1 MTSWFRWVGSVLTA
15 CCGSEIISTWE
26 ISNSGIISTSRIVST
41 SEISS
46 SEIIST
52 SEISTSRIVSTSEI
66 SSSEIISTSEISTSR
81 IVSTSEISSSEI
93 ISTSEFSSSQILFE
107 DCQEVARKL
116 GLQCEH
122 VKFNKS
128 LCKLLATTYSSS
140 LHNFLPLS
148 GPVCEKVVAEL
159 RRVMLCGETL
169 VEQCKDENWWRS
181 VINSADSASMG
192 KRVLLHLNEFRLY
205 IKILRLVAKSAVPP
219 DGILI
224 GLDILD
230 LLAPDVND
238 ASQRDIESLRSAV
251 ESYKTTSY
259 PQGDVT
265 KLAEYVLEK
274 MRPTNS
280 DHGHLHSI
288 EYDDVKLGDFLGKGA
303 FGAVFKCEY
312 LGEKAAAKVFTASKP
327 TQVDIV
333 QREAKLQARLPHP
346 NVVQFIGYAAKES
359 QHMIVS
365 ELMSNDLR
373 SYLDETV
380 HEGQTRPPLSLLL
393 AVDIMLQIAE
403 PMKYLHEKGMMHRD
417 LKANNILINVVESE
431 ELCISP
437 SVQVKLTDFGF
448 SKLNLVN
455 SRFTSPQTGGTLW
468 RAPEVFKDKQNIEKY
483 TKAADVYSYAMV
495 FYEVLTRKM
504 PWCDAE
510 GNPTVRMSDLL
521 ARIRRGERPG
531 LPQDCPAHL
540 SALISKCWATRAA
553 DRPKFPEICKFLWQC
568 KGQILTC
575 SYRDPSPQNSTP
587 QKHTNDR
594 G

>member
-1 MTSWFRWVGSVLTA
+1 MTSWFAWVGSVLTA
-15 CCGSEIISTWE
+15 CSSSEIISTLE
-26 ISNSGIISTSRIVST
+26 ISNSGIIST

-52 SEISTSRIVSTSEI
+52 SKF
-66 SSSEIISTSEISTSR
+66 SSSESM
-81 IVSTSEISSSEI
+81 
-93 ISTSEFSSSQILFE
+93 FE

-148 GPVCEKVVAEL
+148 GPVYEKVVAEL

-192 KRVLLHLNEFRLY
+192 KRVLLHLNEFRFY
-205 IKILRLVAKSAVPP
+205 VEILRLVAESAVAP
-219 DGILI
+219 DGIFI

-230 LLAPDVND
+230 LLTPDVND

-274 MRPTNS
+274 LRATNS

-288 EYDDVKLGDFLGKGA
+288 EYDDVKLGDFLGKGS
-303 FGAVFKCEY
+303 FGAVFKCEF
-312 LGEKAAAKVFTASKP
+312 LGEKAAAKVFTASRR
-327 TQVDIV
+327 TEVDIV
-333 QREAKLQARLPHP
+333 QKEARLQARLQHP

-365 ELMSNDLR
+365 ELMSKDLR

-380 HEGQTRPPLSLLL
+380 HKGQTRPPLSLLL
-393 AVDIMLQIAE
+393 DIMLQIAE
-403 PMKYLHEKGMMHRD
+403 PMKYLHENGMMHRD
-417 LKANNILINVVESE
+417 LKANNILINVVESK

-448 SKLNLVN
+448 SKLNLVD

-468 RAPEVFKDKQNIEKY
+468 RAPEVFEDKQNIEKY

-495 FYEVLTRKM
+495 FFEVLTGNT
-504 PWCDAE
+504 PWFDAE

-521 ARIRRGERPG
+521 PSIRRGERPT
-531 LPQDCPAHL
+531 LPPDCPAHL
-540 SALISKCWATRAA
+540 SAFISKCWATRPQ

-575 SYRDPSPQNSTP
+575 SYPDPSPQSSTP
-587 QKHTNDR
+587 QKHTND
-594 G
+594 GG